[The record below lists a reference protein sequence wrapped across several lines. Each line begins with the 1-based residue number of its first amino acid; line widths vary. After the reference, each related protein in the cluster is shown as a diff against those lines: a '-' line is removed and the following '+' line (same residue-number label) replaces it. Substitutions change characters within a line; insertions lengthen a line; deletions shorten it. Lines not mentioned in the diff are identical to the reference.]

1 VKKKVPY
8 NFSQD
13 AHYHPPSMSNQDIQI
28 LKNLT
33 RRPMTLK
40 QIKNNYKPVYNNAF
54 GKVKVDPTKKTFF
67 QRQEY

>member
-1 VKKKVPY
+1 
-8 NFSQD
+8 
-13 AHYHPPSMSNQDIQI
+13 
-28 LKNLT
+28 
-33 RRPMTLK
+33 LK